1 MRRIIRGKA
10 TLVISVIL
18 LVSLCSAVSA
28 WIGFQVGKFFGKGE
42 GMYLAELAETGKT
55 LRTLRDLREGKH
67 ERALM
72 LLETVLDGHI
82 LTFGLLPEACPNDL
96 QERAA
101 ERLVWM
107 KQYRLDYPRDWSKR
121 EEMASGPASA
131 ETVRTL
137 RDPVEKILAT
147 VHIPKKDLPGDD

>member
-10 TLVISVIL
+10 TLVISVIV
-18 LVSLCSAVSA
+18 LVFLFSALSA
-28 WIGFQVGKFFGKGE
+28 WGGFLIGKFFGKGE
-42 GMYLAELAETGKT
+42 GLYLAELAETGRT
-55 LRTLRDLREGKH
+55 LRALRDLRESKH
-67 ERALM
+67 DRVLM

-82 LTFGLLPEACPNDL
+82 LTFGLLPEAGPNDF

-107 KQYRLDYPRDWSKR
+107 KQYRLEYPRDWNKE